1 MIDRMGDLDP
11 WMDETFIKQ
20 LWLSYGENVIVKL
33 IRDKRTRY
41 TMLIYQHDYKAK
53 SLKIV

>member
-11 WMDETFIKQ
+11 WMDETFIKK

-41 TMLIYQHDYKAK
+41 TMLNIKMITK
-53 SLKIV
+53 LKIIKIV